1 MTLHSNMQTFD
12 EITAH
17 LLNQRNCSI
26 RCDLGFIQ
34 DLHRFVHTDIEIV
47 KSYPDPRK
55 SEQCKMIKEKLLY
68 LANNYKTLKKG
79 VVNSKPFF

>member
-1 MTLHSNMQTFD
+1 MQTFD

-26 RCDLGFIQ
+26 RCDLGFVQ

-55 SEQCKMIKEKLLY
+55 SDQCIAIKKNLVY
-68 LANNYKTLKKG
+68 LAENYKTLKKG
-79 VVNSKPFF
+79 APNVKPFF